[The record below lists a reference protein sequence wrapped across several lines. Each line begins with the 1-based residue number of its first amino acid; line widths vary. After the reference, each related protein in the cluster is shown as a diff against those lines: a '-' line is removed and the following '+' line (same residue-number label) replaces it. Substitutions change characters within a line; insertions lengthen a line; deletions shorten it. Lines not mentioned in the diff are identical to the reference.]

1 MPPFSPY
8 WVLVYVHLSKIAC
21 LYLRLSP
28 SVISLARCLFNLFLY
43 SASHNTSLHVLSL
56 FSHRSGA
63 LDIRLVTRD
72 SFSRAVSNC
81 LIDSKKKSSCL
92 NIVKISKVG
101 EATSAN
107 CPVRVTLQ
115 ALYKFAGGNSS
126 HAIEMRG
133 DMAQVRGLLMP
144 IVSSCLSV
152 LSSSHI
158 SISASTCL

>member
-1 MPPFSPY
+1 MYTSARSPVSISVFLPP
-8 WVLVYVHLSKIAC
+8 
-21 LYLRLSP
+21 
-28 SVISLARCLFNLFLY
+28 LFLWPDVYLIY
-43 SASHNTSLHVLSL
+43 SFTLLPTTLPYTSSHF